1 MKALLDYVS
10 TVTDCRQ
17 EKKVRHKMMDIIML
31 VFFATLA
38 NADDWVEIEV
48 FGKEHEDFLR
58 NYLELP
64 YGIPSHDTL
73 QRVFAMVPSEFLE
86 NFQTRWN
93 EMLNSEEGEKV
104 KRLLAIDGKT
114 QRGNGKKDQKG
125 NHIVSAVD
133 ERGFCLG
140 QKRVE
145 EKTNEI
151 TAIPELLDSLNIKGT
166 IITTDAMGTQTA
178 IVKKIRRKRAD
189 YVLALKGNQGSLLED
204 VREYFSDEKLLEKCA
219 YKQKV
224 EKARGKIEKREY
236 WQTEDIS
243 WLSQK
248 KEWAGLKSII
258 LTRNTIKEA
267 DGKETVEER
276 YFISSLPTDIEEAE
290 RAVRGH
296 WMVESYHWHLDVT
309 FREDGNHTLE
319 KQAAYNLNIIR
330 KLALNILKIAEVGR
344 RPLSMKKKRY
354 AIGTNPEK
362 YLDKELEFLGYRVLH
377 FWRKDILKAP
387 ESCVEEIE
395 RLIHETVNERTGES
409 FLPDC

>member
-1 MKALLDYVS
+1 MKAILDYAS
-10 TVTDCRQ
+10 TVMDVRQ
-17 EKKVRHKMMDIIML
+17 EKKVLHKMADIILL

-48 FGKEHEDFLR
+48 FGKEHEDFLH

-64 YGIPSHDTL
+64 NGIPSHDTI

-86 NFQTRWN
+86 SFQHRWN
-93 EMLNSEEGEKV
+93 EMLSSDEGEKV

-114 QRGNGKKDQKG
+114 QRGNGNKNQRA

-151 TAIPELLDSLNIKGT
+151 KAIPELLDNLKIKGT

-178 IVKKIRRKRAD
+178 IVKKIRQKRAD
-189 YVLALKGNQGSLLED
+189 YVLALKANQGNLLED
-204 VREYFSDEKLLEKCA
+204 VKEYFADKEFLEKCA
-219 YKQKV
+219 YKKRI
-224 EKARGKIEKREY
+224 EKARGNMEKREY

-248 KEWAGLKSII
+248 KEWSGLKSII
-258 LTRNTIKEA
+258 LTRNTIVGA
-267 DGKETVEER
+267 DGSAAVEER

-319 KQAAYNLNIIR
+319 KQASYNLNIIR
-330 KLALNILKIAEVGR
+330 KLALNMLKLLEVGS

-362 YLDKELEFLGYRVLH
+362 HLEKLMSL
-377 FWRKDILKAP
+377 
-387 ESCVEEIE
+387 
-395 RLIHETVNERTGES
+395 
-409 FLPDC
+409 